1 MEKKL
6 YGLLAKVLAI
16 FLGILIIIPII
27 FGFIGFFLPSFGY
40 FPILGKSEFNL
51 NYFYISF
58 NIAGISK
65 SIILSLFTG
74 LGSTLLA
81 LFFSQVILL
90 YFLKHEFLTT
100 SKY

>member
-6 YGLLAKVLAI
+6 YGLLAKVSAI

-58 NIAGISK
+58 NLAGISK
-65 SIILSLFTG
+65 SIILSLLFLITA
-74 LGSTLLA
+74 LL
-81 LFFSQVILL
+81 LRNI
-90 YFLKHEFLTT
+90 
-100 SKY
+100 